1 MMKYITLA
9 ILFFLLSPGVL
20 LTLPPV
26 GKKIWMSSE
35 TSVMSA
41 FVHAI
46 VFAGLL
52 YVLHQQG
59 FVEGFANDGPIPNP
73 IGLYNKPNRKLA

>member
-1 MMKYITLA
+1 MMKYVTLA

-26 GKKIWMSSE
+26 GKKIWMSGE
-35 TSVMSA
+35 TSVIAA

-52 YVLHQQG
+52 YILHQQG
-59 FVEGFANDGPIPNP
+59 LIEEFKKKKGIPIPDP
-73 IGLYNKPNRKLA
+73 SGSYRKDV

>member
-1 MMKYITLA
+1 MYSYLCLA

-26 GKKIWMSSE
+26 GKKIWMSCM
-35 TSVMSA
+35 TSTTAA

-46 VFAGLL
+46 VFAGIV
-52 YVLHQQG
+52 YFCDSQE
-59 FVEGFANDGPIPNP
+59 FFAT
-73 IGLYNKPNRKLA
+73 KAEVRKLWKKAYVKK